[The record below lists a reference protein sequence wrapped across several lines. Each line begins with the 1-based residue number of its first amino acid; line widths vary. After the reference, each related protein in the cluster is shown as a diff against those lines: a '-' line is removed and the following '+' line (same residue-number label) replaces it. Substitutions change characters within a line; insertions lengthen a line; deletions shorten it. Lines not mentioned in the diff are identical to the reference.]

1 MITKSLAVVIPAY
14 KASFLKATL
23 DSIAAQTCQDFT
35 LYIGDDCSP
44 HNLKN
49 IVDGYKDKIDLV
61 YKRFDTNLGG
71 RDLVAQWER
80 CIAMTKE
87 EPYIWLFSDDDVM
100 EPKCVEAFLNLP
112 EQIRNGYIVHFP
124 IKQIDEK
131 GDVIK
136 TPISY
141 PERMSA
147 KGYLDA
153 KLFQKGIIS
162 YVVEFVFPRH
172 IYKKTS
178 GFQNYDLAWGSDFM
192 TWLKFAEA
200 CNGIYTINLE
210 EAYVRWRSSS
220 ENISP
225 NKSRDIQIRKIK
237 SQIEVAEYVKQFLIR
252 NCYDYKFRY
261 ARFVL
266 GDIKRSVPSFR
277 FSDIVSL
284 CNLFRRKIGYH
295 LQTALALFVIIL
307 LKTKNVLIH

>member
-100 EPKCVEAFLNLP
+100 EPKCVESFLNLP
-112 EQIRNGYIVHFP
+112 EQTRNEYIVHFP

-200 CNGIYTINLE
+200 CNGIFSINSK

-225 NKSRDIQIRKIK
+225 NKSREIQIRKIN
-237 SQIEVAEYVKQFLIR
+237 SQIQVAEYIKSFLTG
-252 NCYDYKFRY
+252 NGYKYKFRY
-261 ARFVL
+261 SRFVF
-266 GDIKRSVPSFR
+266 GDIKRSISSFTIQ
-277 FSDIVSL
+277 DIKEL
-284 CNLFRRKIGYH
+284 CELFRQRIGWPIH
-295 LQTALALFVIIL
+295 SRSSEVAL
-307 LKTKNVLIH
+307 VLIKIINRK

>member
-1 MITKSLAVVIPAY
+1 MYATKPLAIVIPAY
-14 KASFLKATL
+14 KATFLMAAL
-23 DSIAAQTCQDFT
+23 DSISAQTCHDFT

-44 HNLKN
+44 HHLKT

-80 CIAMTKE
+80 CIAMTKD
-87 EPYIWLFSDDDVM
+87 EPYIWLFSDDDVI
-100 EPKCVEAFLNLP
+100 EPKCVETFLNLP

-131 GDVIK
+131 GDIIK
-136 TPISY
+136 SPISY

-147 KGYLDA
+147 KEYLDA

-172 IYKKTS
+172 IYEKTG
-178 GFQNYDLAWGSDFM
+178 GFQEYDLAWGSDFM

-200 CNGIYTINLE
+200 CNGIFSINSK

-225 NKSRDIQIRKIK
+225 NKSREIQIRKIN
-237 SQIEVAEYVKQFLIR
+237 SQIQVAEYIKSFLIG
-252 NCYDYKFRY
+252 NGYKYKFRY
-261 ARFVL
+261 SRFVF
-266 GDIKRSVPSFR
+266 GDIKRSISSFTIQ
-277 FSDIVSL
+277 DIKEL
-284 CNLFRRKIGYH
+284 CELFRQKIGWPIH
-295 LQTALALFVIIL
+295 SRSSEVAL
-307 LKTKNVLIH
+307 VLIKLINRK